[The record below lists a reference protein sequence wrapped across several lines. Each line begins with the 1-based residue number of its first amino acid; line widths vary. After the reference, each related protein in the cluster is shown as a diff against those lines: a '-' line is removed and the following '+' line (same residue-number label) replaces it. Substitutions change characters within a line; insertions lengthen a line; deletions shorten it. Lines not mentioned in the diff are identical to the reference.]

1 MSSTE
6 DKLRDFYNAEIAP
19 LQGKVA
25 LAPAGPGADEGSY
38 YVTRPEQARMQTDFR
53 AALQTPEDIGAA
65 LDALWA
71 GTALAGLGAKLAE
84 LSGCIETPEDTGT
97 VSQLIYEMF

>member
-65 LDALWA
+65 LDALHRRWVVGICA
-71 GTALAGLGAKLAE
+71 GPDRGHRG
-84 LSGCIETPEDTGT
+84 
-97 VSQLIYEMF
+97 V